1 MLFQEQSKISDNHF
15 GIGLRI
21 PKISKDGDGM
31 IDRINRA
38 GQMQN
43 IQNISEIKGKESKR
57 VEKSKVSEQ
66 KKDDLVVQEGKKIA
80 EYIEMAKNYPEVR
93 AELVQQ
99 IKEAIENG
107 TFKVDVEK
115 IAKKLLEG

>member
-1 MLFQEQSKISDNHF
+1 
-15 GIGLRI
+15 
-21 PKISKDGDGM
+21 
-31 IDRINRA
+31 
-38 GQMQN
+38 MQN
-43 IQNISEIKGKESKR
+43 AQNISELKGKENKR

-66 KKDDLVVQEGKKIA
+66 EKEALVVQEGKKVA

-93 AELVQQ
+93 TELVQQ